1 MRVPISAKC
10 MSHLI
15 LFPVK
20 CQPFCFRRFPLAHS
34 SGRSYSNLM
43 QKKICTTILFF
54 ISVGLCLT
62 RSFGAEPV
70 PAPTTA
76 AVETNSAW
84 RIAVYD
90 FCRNRLQHSA
100 WGLAHAERNFL
111 MAQQLARE
119 EGLALDQ
126 DVLFAAAFLHDV
138 AAFEEFGK
146 VAVDHTEHG
155 ADVAAKFLADTSFPK
170 EKISAVQDA
179 IREHMFYSKVGERPE
194 AIALHDADTLDFLG
208 SVGIARIISLTT
220 RHRWAGDLRA
230 AIATI
235 DKFNKELPPRLITRA
250 ARKIA
255 DERAQE
261 TKAFLDSLDAQTHG
275 GKSL

>member
-1 MRVPISAKC
+1 MRE
-10 MSHLI
+10 
-15 LFPVK
+15 
-20 CQPFCFRRFPLAHS
+20 RFYAALL
-34 SGRSYSNLM
+34 N
-43 QKKICTTILFF
+43 LFF
-54 ISVGLCLT
+54 ISAGLCLL
-62 RSFGAEPV
+62 RSFAAEPAT
-70 PAPTTA
+70 PATPPG
-76 AVETNSAW
+76 VETNSAW
-84 RIAVYD
+84 RVAVYD

-111 MAQQLARE
+111 MAQRLAHE
-119 EGLALDQ
+119 EGLTLDQ
-126 DVLFAAAFLHDV
+126 DITFAAAFLHDV

-155 ADVAAKFLADTSFPK
+155 AEVAAKLLAETSFPK
-170 EKISAVQDA
+170 EKIPAVQDA

-220 RHRWAGDLRA
+220 RHRWASDLRA

-235 DKFNKELPPRLITRA
+235 DKFSKDLPPKLITKA
-250 ARKIA
+250 AKKIA
-255 DERAQE
+255 EERIE
-261 TKAFLDSLDAQTHG
+261 EMKTFLDSLDTQTHG